1 MAYQVG
7 STCYSDA
14 SAALSAMASAQAGAV
29 VVHGGAAYVVDA
41 SSVTTSSITY
51 TLLPVAG
58 GSPIASTVALTP
70 LPCGLL
76 DWQDGLS
83 LGWGVATAWVLTAA
97 VMHLRKAAHQ

>member
-1 MAYQVG
+1 MGYQVG

-14 SAALSAMASAQAGAV
+14 PAALSAMASAQAGAV

-41 SSVTTSSITY
+41 SSVTNSSITY
-51 TLLPVAG
+51 TLRPVAG
-58 GSPIASTVALTP
+58 GSSIASTVSLTP

-76 DWQDGLS
+76 EWHDGLT

-97 VMHLRKAAHQ
+97 VMHLRRAAHQ